1 MKSEGYVFAMI
12 CSSNVNRSMAAH
24 DLLKVGL
31 CLPFSLLEEQ
41 LPCGIIWYRKR
52 SQNAWFGSWKGSFV
66 AFSPFY

>member
-1 MKSEGYVFAMI
+1 MKSDGYVFAMI

-24 DLLKVGL
+24 DLLKVDL

-52 SQNAWFGSWKGSFV
+52 S
-66 AFSPFY
+66 